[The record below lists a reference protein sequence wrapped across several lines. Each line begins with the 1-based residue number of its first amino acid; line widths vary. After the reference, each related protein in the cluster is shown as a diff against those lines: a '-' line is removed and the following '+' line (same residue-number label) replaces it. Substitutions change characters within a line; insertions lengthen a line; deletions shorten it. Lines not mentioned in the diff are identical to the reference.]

1 MRLLRLSQTIVID
14 GVEYIRAAPGF
25 APKKGKKIH
34 VSEVT
39 SLKNKIFESVVA
51 SCPSLA
57 GKWCVSLDSA
67 NQLGCRL
74 TLLPLPNPCLL

>member
-1 MRLLRLSQTIVID
+1 MRLSQTIVKID

-25 APKKGKKIH
+25 APKKGKKTH

-51 SCPSLA
+51 SCPSLT

>member
-1 MRLLRLSQTIVID
+1 MRLSQTILKID

-25 APKKGKKIH
+25 APKKGKKTH

-51 SCPSLA
+51 SCPSLT
-57 GKWCVSLDSA
+57 GKWCVSLYSA